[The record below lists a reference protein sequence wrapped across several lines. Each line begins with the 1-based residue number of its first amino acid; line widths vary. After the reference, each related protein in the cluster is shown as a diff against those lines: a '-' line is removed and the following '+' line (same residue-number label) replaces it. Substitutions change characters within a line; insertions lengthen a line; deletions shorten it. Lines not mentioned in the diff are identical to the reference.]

1 MQGYWP
7 RVASTGERP
16 LLERDGGIRA
26 PWGEEGAQ
34 MLCRSRADGSAARGV
49 TGARSGTSRTL
60 RTMATSVRG
69 RKVNAFQALALLLAF
84 VLMAGVGGL
93 LAAGLILPA
102 VAVTNGAT
110 DLTVTAFDELPSEL
124 GEQRPLSEKSTML
137 AADGS
142 VLATF
147 YHDNRIV
154 VGLDQIAPIMR
165 QAVLAVEDKRFYDH
179 GGIDP
184 TGMARA
190 TVKTLLSDQK
200 EGASTLTQQYVK
212 NVLIEKA
219 KREDDREAL
228 EAARTAEGTEG
239 ISRKLREAKLA
250 IALEKSMPKDKILEN
265 YLNIAQFGIAI
276 YGVEAAA
283 QYYFNKSA
291 AELNYLES
299 ATIAGITQA
308 PTAWDPVKN
317 PADATNRRAT
327 VLGLMRAQGIITPE
341 EYDVG
346 VSTPIEATLSVQN
359 TKLGCSTAGEVV
371 AGSGYFCDF
380 VTKVIAH
387 DPAFGATKAER
398 TDLLYRGGLTI
409 WTTLDPRLQT
419 AADAEVKA
427 GIPVDDPSGIGS
439 AISVVEPGSGKI
451 LAMAQNRNYNNTPS
465 PTDTSVNWNADN
477 LYGAA
482 SGFPPGSTFKPFTL
496 LEWVKQGHSLR
507 EQVNGAVRPLNE
519 NQFRSCGKKG
529 KNSPYTPG
537 NAEGKGAMMSVLD
550 ATKNSVNLAY
560 LTMATQ
566 LDLCDIMAGAE
577 QLGIHKAGGN
587 SGEGAFDPYP
597 ANVLGTNS
605 VAPLSMAGAFAAFAS
620 GGIYCT
626 PVAITKIVDANGA
639 ELPVPSAN
647 CAQAIEPRVANAMN
661 YALSNVWSG
670 TADGVGRPPFASAGK
685 TGTTSENEH
694 TWFVGYTPVMAASVW
709 VGYPDGM
716 YQMKNVVVNGNRISR
731 MYGASIAA
739 PTWKR
744 FMEQALAGVEVPEFG
759 EVSPTD
765 LNGKEVGIPSVIGW
779 DVGEAT
785 RKLESSGFRVNVDPN
800 QVPSFQGA
808 GRVAEQSPSGQ
819 APSGST
825 ITLVVSS
832 GQQQGGGQGG
842 GGQGGGGQ
850 GGGNGQGGG
859 QPGPGGN
866 GQRP

>member
-1 MQGYWP
+1 
-7 RVASTGERP
+7 
-16 LLERDGGIRA
+16 
-26 PWGEEGAQ
+26 
-34 MLCRSRADGSAARGV
+34 
-49 TGARSGTSRTL
+49 
-60 RTMATSVRG
+60 MATSVRG
-69 RKVNAFQALALLLAF
+69 RQVNAFQALALLLAF

-93 LAAGLILPA
+93 LAAGLVLPA

-110 DLTVTAFDELPSEL
+110 DLTVTAFDDLPSEL

-154 VGLDQIAPIMR
+154 VSLDQIAPIMR
-165 QAVLAVEDKRFYDH
+165 QAVLAVEDKRFYEH

-219 KREDDREAL
+219 KREDDRDAL
-228 EAARTAEGTEG
+228 EAARTAEGVEG

-250 IALEKSMPKDKILEN
+250 IALEKSMPKDKVLEN

-283 QYYFNKSA
+283 QYYFSKPA
-291 AELNYLES
+291 AELTYLEA

-308 PTAWDPVKN
+308 PTKWDPVKN

-327 VLGLMRAQGIITPE
+327 VLGLMLDQELITQE
-341 EYDVG
+341 EHDTG
-346 VSTPIEATLSVQN
+346 VATPIESTLRVQN

-371 AGSGYFCDF
+371 PGAGYFCDY
-380 VTKVIAH
+380 VTKVMIH
-387 DPAFGATKAER
+387 DPAFGATLEER
-398 TDLLYRGGLTI
+398 RELLYRGGLTI
-409 WTTLDPRLQT
+409 TTTLDPRLQ
-419 AADAEVKA
+419 AVADAEVKN

-439 AISVVEPGSGKI
+439 AISVVRPGTGEI
-451 LAMAQNRNYNNTPS
+451 LAMAQNRNYNNTAS
-465 PTDTSVNWNADN
+465 ATETSVNWNADN

-496 LEWVKQGHSLR
+496 LEWLKQGHSLR

-560 LTMATQ
+560 LTMAMQ
-566 LDLCDIMAGAE
+566 VDLCDVMGGAE

-587 SGEGAFDPYP
+587 AGDGPFDPYP

-605 VAPLSMAGAFAAFAS
+605 VAPLSMAEAFATFAS
-620 GGIYCT
+620 GGIHCT
-626 PVAITKIVDANGA
+626 PVAITKILDANGA

-647 CAQAIEPRVANAMN
+647 CAQAIEPRIANAMN
-661 YALSNVWSG
+661 YALSGVWTG
-670 TADGVGRPPFASAGK
+670 TADGVGAPPFPSAGK

-694 TWFVGYTPVMAASVW
+694 TWFVGYTPLMAASVW
-709 VGYPDGM
+709 VGYPDNWRS
-716 YQMKNVVVNGNRISR
+716 MKDVPVNGKTVRR
-731 MYGASIAA
+731 MYGATIAA

-744 FMEQALAGVEVPEFG
+744 FMEQALAGQAVPAFG

-765 LNGKEVGIPSVIGW
+765 LNGRQVGVPSVLGW
-779 DVGEAT
+779 DPGEAQ
-785 RKLESSGFRVNVDPN
+785 RVLESAGFAVVVDPT
-800 QVPSFQGA
+800 QVPSTMAG
-808 GRVAEQSPSGQ
+808 GRVAGQSANGE
-819 APSGST
+819 APAGST
-825 ITLVVSS
+825 ITLTVSN
-832 GQQQGGGQGG
+832 GQRPQGDQPQPPGPGQNGGQQGGGGPG
-842 GGQGGGGQ
+842 RGN
-850 GGGNGQGGG
+850 GGNG
-859 QPGPGGN
+859 
-866 GQRP
+866 